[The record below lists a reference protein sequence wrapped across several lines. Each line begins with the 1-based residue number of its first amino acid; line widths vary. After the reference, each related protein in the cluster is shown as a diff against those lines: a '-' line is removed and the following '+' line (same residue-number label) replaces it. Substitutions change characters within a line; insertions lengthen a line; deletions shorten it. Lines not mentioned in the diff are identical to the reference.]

1 MTTVKYT
8 PLLKVRC
15 IRWAMM
21 VAMLFFQ
28 RPRVRL
34 CDPLVSRIVSNPLEV
49 ACDGCVPVC

>member
-8 PLLKVRC
+8 PLFKVRC